1 MTHVLIAVD
10 DNDTSVA
17 AARTALRLFGD
28 SAEYTVLNVAEN
40 VPVKWGDDAL
50 QYGTVYPLAVPGAGV
65 MGGVPLVVRSTE
77 SEDRTTDRVE
87 AAQQIAL
94 ELARDAGLEGA
105 TAVGDTGDPADAIIS
120 AARSQGADVVV
131 IGTHERGWFKRLF
144 SSSVSDE
151 VLRDV
156 EIPVL
161 VAR

>member
-17 AARTALRLFGD
+17 AARTALRLFGED
-28 SAEYTVLNVAEN
+28 ADYTVLNVAEN

-50 QYGTVYPLAVPGAGV
+50 EYGMVYPLSVPGAGV
-65 MGGVPLVVRSTE
+65 IGGVPFVVRSTDMN
-77 SEDRTTDRVE
+77 DRTTDRVE
-87 AAQQIAL
+87 AAQQTAD
-94 ELARDAGLEGA
+94 ELARDAGITSA
-105 TAVGDTGDPADAIIS
+105 KAVGDTGDPADAIIT

-131 IGTHERGWFKRLF
+131 VGTHERGWFKRLF
-144 SSSVSDE
+144 ASSVSDA
-151 VLRDV
+151 VIRDA